1 MPESEKSNAGEE
13 NRTLEVVLTATT
25 LVCLIA
31 SMALGYSDHAAWS
44 MPFNLLA
51 YAAGGYATLQASLPK
66 LRHLELDV
74 NLLMVLAAIGAAT
87 LGQWHEGMILLFLF
101 TLSDTLQGF
110 AMDRSRRA
118 IQKLLKLRPTS
129 AQVLRDG
136 VEVTVPAGE
145 LRAGDHMIVRPG
157 EMLAAD
163 GLIHAGESDLN
174 EASITGE
181 SKPVEKGPGVQV
193 FAGSLNGAGRLDI
206 RVTRAAEDTTL
217 ARIVQ
222 LVETAQVQKSRTQRL
237 LDGVENYY
245 AWSVIAG
252 TTLLILIPWILQG
265 TPFSEAFYR
274 GMVLLVVASPCAL
287 VISTPATMLSA
298 IACGA
303 RHGLLIKG
311 GVHLENLADV
321 RVVAFD
327 KTGTLTYGD
336 QRVTDIVPGP
346 GGAEGFDANELLR
359 VAASLEQGSEH
370 AIARAIL
377 AAAEARSLPLYPS
390 SKFINLTGRGANATV
405 NDFLVWIGG
414 KRMFAEHGELVPVEM
429 SQEMARLEG
438 EGKTVLMVHRELS
451 RAQGVGLHEQTGGW
465 LGLIA
470 VSDVVREGAAEVMAR
485 LKSLGIERT
494 VVLTGDNQRVAENV
508 ATACGVDEVH
518 AELLP
523 EEKVGLLHSL
533 EKKYGP
539 VMMVG
544 DGVNDAPALAHAT
557 VGLAMGGAGSDVA
570 LESADAVLMSD
581 ELAKIPFALKL
592 SRRTVRVV
600 KFNLAFALAVIV
612 FLVASIFL
620 FQLKM
625 PFGVVG
631 HEGSTLLVALNG
643 LRLLST
649 TED

>member
-1 MPESEKSNAGEE
+1 MGEAAERKEAGES
-13 NRTLEVVLTATT
+13 RLLEVLLTATVF
-25 LVCLIA
+25 VCLLL
-31 SMALGYSDHAAWS
+31 SLGLEYAGLAAWTLT
-44 MPFNLLA
+44 FNLLA
-51 YAAGGYATLQASLPK
+51 YAAGGYATIKSSLPK

-74 NLLMVLAAIGAAT
+74 NLLMVLAAIGAA
-87 LGQWHEGMILLFLF
+87 LLDQWHEGMILLFLF
-101 TLSDTLQGF
+101 TLSDTLQDF

-118 IQKLLKLRPTS
+118 IQSLLKLRPTE
-129 AQVLRDG
+129 AQILRDG
-136 VEVTVPAGE
+136 VEVTVPAAA
-145 LRAGDHMIVRPG
+145 LRPGDHMIVRPG

-163 GLIHAGESDLN
+163 GVIHAGESDLN
-174 EASITGE
+174 ESSITGE
-181 SKPVEKGPGVQV
+181 SKPIEKAPGAQV

-206 RVTRAAEDTTL
+206 QVTRAAEDTTL

-222 LVETAQVQKSRTQRL
+222 LVESAQAQKSRTQRL
-237 LDGVENYY
+237 LDDVENYY
-245 AWSVIAG
+245 AWAVIVG
-252 TTLLILIPWILQG
+252 TCLLVLVPWLLLGQ
-265 TPFSEAFYR
+265 PFSDAFYR

-287 VISTPATMLSA
+287 VISTPATVLSA

-303 RHGLLIKG
+303 RHGLLLKG

-321 RVVAFD
+321 TVVAFD

-336 QRVTDIVPGP
+336 QRVTDLVPGV
-346 GGAEGFDANELLR
+346 GVDAQELLR

-377 AAAEARSLPLYPS
+377 AEAEARGLALYPS
-390 SKFINLTGRGANATV
+390 SKFVNLTGRGANATV
-405 NDFLVWIGG
+405 NGLLVWIGG
-414 KRMFAEHGELVPVEM
+414 KRMFAEHGETIPEGLLA
-429 SQEMARLEG
+429 EMARLEG
-438 EGKTVLMVHRELS
+438 EGKTVLIVHREIS
-451 RAQGVGLHEQTGGW
+451 RSEGVGQHEEAGGW

-470 VSDVVREGAAEVMAR
+470 VSDVVREGAAAMTAR
-485 LKSLGIERT
+485 LKQLGISRT
-494 VVLTGDNQRVAENV
+494 VILTGDNRKVAENV
-508 ATACGVDEVH
+508 ARTCGVDEFH

-523 EEKVGLLHSL
+523 EEKVALLHRL
-533 EKKYGP
+533 EKQYGP

-570 LESADAVLMSD
+570 LESADAVLMGD

-600 KFNLAFALAVIV
+600 KFNLGFAFAVIV

-620 FQLKM
+620 FQLQM

-643 LRLLST
+643 LRLLGT
-649 TED
+649 AED

>member
-1 MPESEKSNAGEE
+1 MADAVTKAAEGE
-13 NRTLEVVLTATT
+13 NRTLEVILTGTT
-25 LVCLIA
+25 LVGLIV
-31 SMALGYSDHAAWS
+31 SVGLGYAGHAEWG

-51 YAAGGYATLQASLPK
+51 YAAGGYATIQASLPK
-66 LRHLELDV
+66 LRHFELDV
-74 NLLMVLAAIGAAT
+74 NLLMVLAAIGAAI
-87 LGQWHEGMILLFLF
+87 LDQWHEGMILLFLF

-118 IQKLLKLRPTS
+118 IQKLLKLRPTE

-136 VEVTVPAGE
+136 VEVTVAAADLKPD
-145 LRAGDHMIVRPG
+145 DHMIVRPG

-163 GLIHAGESDLN
+163 GLIHQGESDLN

-181 SKPVEKGPGVQV
+181 SKPTEKGPGAQV
-193 FAGSLNGAGRLDI
+193 FAGSLNGAGRLDVL
-206 RVTRAAEDTTL
+206 VTRAAEDTTL

-222 LVETAQVQKSRTQRL
+222 MVESAQVQKSRTQKL

-245 AWSVIAG
+245 AWTVIGG
-252 TTLLILIPWILQG
+252 TALLILIPWL
-265 TPFSEAFYR
+265 FLDLDFAASFYR
-274 GMVLLVVASPCAL
+274 GMVMLVVASPCAL

-336 QRVTDIVPGP
+336 QRVSDVVVLPGHAA
-346 GGAEGFDANELLR
+346 GVDENELLR

-370 AIARAIL
+370 AIAKAIIK
-377 AAAEARSLPLYPS
+377 AAESRSLALYPS
-390 SKFINLTGRGANATV
+390 AKFISLAGRGANATV
-405 NDFLVWIGG
+405 NGYLVWIGG
-414 KRMFAEHGELVPVEM
+414 KRMFAEHGETVPPDLM
-429 SQEMARLEG
+429 AEMARLEG
-438 EGKTVLMVHRELS
+438 EGKTVLILHRELS
-451 RAQGVGLHEQTGGW
+451 RAEGVGVHEQEGGW
-465 LGLIA
+465 MGLIA
-470 VSDVVREGAAEVMAR
+470 VSDVVREGAAAVMAQ
-485 LKSLGIERT
+485 LKRYGIERT
-494 VVLTGDNQRVAENV
+494 VVLTGDNQKVAENV
-508 ATACGVDEVH
+508 AKACGVDEVH

-523 EEKVGLLHSL
+523 EEKVALLHRM
-533 EKKYGP
+533 EKQYGP

-612 FLVASIFL
+612 FLVASVFL
-620 FQLKM
+620 FELKM

-643 LRLLST
+643 LRLLGT
-649 TED
+649 RED